1 MNKQTFNTV
10 EELKDF
16 IKGLD
21 NNIKYVFDVVEKD
34 QCFELRWEPQKYYT
48 AADGKTYPDEVW
60 ETKEG
65 QLYQIQDMSEEHV
78 KNCLR
83 MIIRNNRE
91 KVEMLKTLLQHIEE
105 HIPDD
110 HDDQHSD
117 VEAQTKPMLH

>member
-21 NNIKYVFDVVEKD
+21 GNIKYVFDVVEKD
-34 QCFELRWEPQKYYT
+34 QAFELRWEQQKYYT
-48 AADGKTYPDEVW
+48 AADGQSYPDEVW

-83 MIIRNNRE
+83 MIIRNHRE

-110 HDDQHSD
+110 HDDQNSD